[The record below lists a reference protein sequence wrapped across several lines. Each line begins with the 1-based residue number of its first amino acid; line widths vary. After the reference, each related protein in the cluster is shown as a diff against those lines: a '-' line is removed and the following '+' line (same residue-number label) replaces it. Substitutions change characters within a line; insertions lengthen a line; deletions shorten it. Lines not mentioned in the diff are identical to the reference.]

1 MTTGFTIVM
10 TTCGNAEEARR
21 LASGLVA
28 ESLAACVQ
36 IMPIESCYRW
46 EGKIETAAECLLFC
60 KIKAA
65 DYPQVEAAIRA
76 GHSYATPEIVE
87 VPISRGSS
95 AYLAWIQAVT
105 R

>member
-1 MTTGFTIVM
+1 MTTGFSMVL
-10 TTCGNAEEARR
+10 TTCSTVEEARR
-21 LASGLVA
+21 LASGLVG

-46 EGKIETAAECLLFC
+46 EGQIETAAECLLFC

-76 GHSYATPEIVE
+76 GHSYTTPEIVE
-87 VPISRGSS
+87 LPISRGSA